1 MDLNNQKYIS
11 LEQFLQG
18 LEEKVATQNNNN
30 SRDMSSALKSTK
42 VQTEFKCHCIYHK
55 MLKALQYNY

>member
-18 LEEKVATQNNNN
+18 LEENNNS

-55 MLKALQYNY
+55 TLKALQYNY